1 MSTHSIPDLW
11 SMWQQGELSA
21 EQRVPPGRGYMLQ
34 NLVAFFQWRTEM
46 EKRLRRLEQSAGKP
60 QT

>member
-1 MSTHSIPDLW
+1 MATHSIPDLW
-11 SMWQQGELSA
+11 SMWSRGELSA
-21 EQRVPPGRGYMLQ
+21 EQAIGYMLQ
-34 NLVAFFQWRTEM
+34 NLVAFFQWRNEV